1 MNHMESNIRKLRKKQ
16 GLSQKQLG
24 EQIGVSQQVVSRME
38 REREVISVDVLL
50 QLASFFKV
58 STDNILG
65 FCEPDEKI
73 NNWMQGMNPGN
84 IRKGDVITLIEQTNN
99 LRSKEWAY
107 VWFLINVMRN

>member
-1 MNHMESNIRKLRKKQ
+1 MESNIRKLRKKQ

-58 STDNILG
+58 STDNIL
-65 FCEPDEKI
+65 KVV
-73 NNWMQGMNPGN
+73 
-84 IRKGDVITLIEQTNN
+84 VITLIEQTNY
-99 LRSKEWAY
+99 LRSKEWAF
-107 VWFLINVMRN
+107 VWFLINVM

>member
-1 MNHMESNIRKLRKKQ
+1 MESNIRKLRKKQ

-65 FCEPDEKI
+65 FCEPDEKV